1 MSYCHSR
8 AEESRAKETEGGR
21 VGANFGCMACGV
33 RITIFSAALLH
44 HTVCSITIYCRERGG
59 GGQEEKSKGSG
70 GRGGG
75 VGGGVLSDAGD
86 EEVDVKRAEENRVSR
101 KDRGWE
107 GKNILYTE
115 AVSTEDMG

>member
-1 MSYCHSR
+1 MC
-8 AEESRAKETEGGR
+8 GG
-21 VGANFGCMACGV
+21 VGNFGCMACGV
-33 RITIFSAALLH
+33 RITIFSAALLQPH
-44 HTVCSITIYCRERGG
+44 SLFNYHLLQREREREKK
-59 GGQEEKSKGSG
+59 QEEKSKGNR

-75 VGGGVLSDAGD
+75 GGGEVLSDAGD

-107 GKNILYTE
+107 GKNILCTE